1 MRKIISLA
9 LAGAIIMVVGL
20 APLNRPARADG
31 LPPPPQA
38 YPPPQPSQSC
48 LMTALQLGYQTGRRE
63 VAYAAT
69 EACLLFTR
77 SRGAHLPYGYYG
89 PYVPSG
95 YFVPPGGCCRLLDTD
110 CPDRL
115 PLRGTDRRRDRRP
128 CVSHVRHDS
137 VGATST
143 TFRDANGRITGTVT
157 TDSNGTKTFRDGTG
171 RTTGTATI
179 DANGMTTFRDAS
191 GRTTGTASAP
201 RR

>member
-1 MRKIISLA
+1 MRISLA
-9 LAGAIIMVVGL
+9 LAGAIMVVGL
-20 APLNRPARADG
+20 APLNRPAPADG

-95 YFVPPGGCCRLLDTD
+95 YFVPPGWV
-110 CPDRL
+110 L
-115 PLRGTDRRRDRRP
+115 PPPGYGLPGPPPPPGYGPTP
-128 CVSHVRHDS
+128 
-137 VGATST
+137 
-143 TFRDANGRITGTVT
+143 
-157 TDSNGTKTFRDGTG
+157 
-171 RTTGTATI
+171 
-179 DANGMTTFRDAS
+179 
-191 GRTTGTASAP
+191 
-201 RR
+201 